1 MKAANHWLSSPKSAF
16 RFGLVAVCFAALIPY
31 SAVYSFEYVLWDDNV
46 YLIERPEIHGG
57 VTGDGIKWAF
67 TTFQNANWHPL
78 TWLSYMLEIELFG
91 LDSGRVLLNIN
102 QKPQFVQRTVLSS
115 FTPALSKMGTD
126 ASVPKF

>member
-1 MKAANHWLSSPKSAF
+1 MKAANLWLSSPKSAF
-16 RFGLVAVCFAALIPY
+16 RFGLVAVSFAALIPY

-115 FTPALSKMGTD
+115 FTPVLSKMETD
-126 ASVPKF
+126 ASVPEF